1 MATWEET
8 AFLPHKSPSRTDKG
22 YYSCIVASDKIVV
35 HAAVGDVISMLF
47 SVSLACDYAIIPPA
61 FGITGVPACIRP
73 REFSIDIQSVA
84 P

>member
-1 MATWEET
+1 MVS
-8 AFLPHKSPSRTDKG
+8 HRTFNAVNRFIL
-22 YYSCIVASDKIVV
+22 SIVAPDKIVV

-47 SVSLACDYAIIPPA
+47 PVSLACDYAIIRPD

-73 REFSIDIQSVA
+73 WKLILDIQSVA